1 MGKRAKGF
9 WKRGK
14 HGRFWQTR
22 DPLSGERVSTGCSD
36 LTAAQAWKAARER
49 LAADPIEAAAASAR
63 LGEWCDA
70 LIKLK
75 WEAGKQVKFYKQK
88 LKPWR
93 DQLGDDCPLGNML
106 PATFDAFVTHRRST
120 GASDHNTSKEV
131 GVMLQ
136 VLRNAKRH
144 GCFGGDLQALR
155 PMHLGKSY
163 TPRTRV
169 LQPAELAALL
179 SKLDPERAAFVAL
192 CVGLGLRRGEAF
204 LLQRINIDFGDMV
217 AHIPGTKTAT
227 SRRDVPIL
235 APFVGLV
242 RFGYSH
248 LPLPPWSNYL
258 RDMKRACLR
267 AGIALCSANDLRRTH
282 ATLLRSAGV
291 DRDVMRRL
299 LGHGAESKMLETVYD
314 KPTAAELGARVGDL
328 STLESRL
335 AGQFSDSLR
344 AREDS
349 NLGPTAPEALGP
361 SGQLGSIR
369 NEDCQL
375 RATGPRVARC
385 RDGAKSTNE
394 SHASRTTS
402 RLNAEPEIGPVG
414 CPPSPFP
421 HGANG
426 PSRGVAN
433 G

>member
-9 WKRGK
+9 WKRGR

-36 LTAAQAWKAARER
+36 LTAAQAWKNARER
-49 LAADPIEAAAASAR
+49 LAADPIEAAAASAE

-70 LIKLK
+70 LIELK
-75 WEAGKQVKFYKQK
+75 REAGKQVKFYKQK

-93 DQLGDDCPLGNML
+93 DQLGDGCPLGNLM
-106 PATFDAFVTHRRST
+106 PATFDAFVKWRRST
-120 GASDHNTSKEV
+120 GVSDHNTSKEV

-136 VLRNAKRH
+136 VLRNAKRS

-169 LQPAELAALL
+169 LEPAELAALL
-179 SKLDPERAAFVAL
+179 AKLDPARAAFVAL

-204 LLQRINIDFGDMV
+204 ALQPMHVDFAAGV
-217 AHIPGTKTAT
+217 VHVPGTKTAS

-235 APFVGLV
+235 APFAGLV
-242 RFGYSH
+242 GGGAKF

-267 AGIALCSANDLRRTH
+267 AGIPLCTANDLRRTH

-299 LGHGAESKMLETVYD
+299 LGHGADSRMLEAVYD
-314 KPTAAELGARVGDL
+314 KPTASELGARAGNLDTL
-328 STLESRL
+328 SARL
-335 AGQFSDSLR
+335 DGQFSDSLR

-349 NLGPTAPEALGP
+349 NLGPTAPEAESLP
-361 SGQLGSIR
+361 AELGSIPYR
-369 NEDCQL
+369 NSEL
-375 RATGPRVARC
+375 AATRPDETGWNPVT
-385 RDGAKSTNE
+385 KSTNE
-394 SHASRTTS
+394 SH
-402 RLNAEPEIGPVG
+402 GPRG
-414 CPPSPFP
+414 CDPLPIAA
-421 HGANG
+421 GANG
-426 PSRGVAN
+426 PPGPWVAA
-433 G
+433 